1 MKHSEN
7 QTDRRVQ
14 RENELLLNSLRSL
27 PARIPP
33 NQLTTR
39 LRVMASRERARRLRH
54 AAGPFD
60 YLRIWADNLM
70 RPLALPFAGGLVSAI
85 VLFSML
91 VPGLPSISR
100 TAFAD
105 SDVPTILYT
114 EASLKSPL
122 PFGLHDDEI
131 IIDLLIDEEGCVIDY
146 TLPPGP
152 MNPAIRRN
160 IENNLLFARF
170 NPATTFGRAMP
181 ARLRF
186 RLSQIEVKG

>member
-7 QTDRRVQ
+7 QRNRRVQ
-14 RENELLLNSLRSL
+14 RENELLRNGLRSL
-27 PARIPP
+27 PARMPP
-33 NQLTTR
+33 IQLTTR
-39 LRVMASRERARRLRH
+39 LRVLASRERSRRLQH
-54 AAGPFD
+54 AASPYD

-100 TAFAD
+100 TTFQN

-131 IIDLLIDEEGCVIDY
+131 IIDLLIDEEGRVIDY

-152 MNPAIRRN
+152 MSPAILRN

-170 NPATTFGRAMP
+170 NPATAFGQPMP